1 MINLSNKSLQPNK
14 RRQKIIKIL
23 KSNQEPYTGSDLADK
38 FGVTRQVIVQD
49 IALIRAE
56 GIDIISTSRGYL
68 LQENKSPFLKATI
81 PCRHRDDLVKDE
93 LMIMIE
99 HGARVLDVR
108 VEHPLY
114 GELKGNLMLTN
125 RKEVEE
131 FLERVENN
139 DAGLLAE
146 LTDGIH
152 LHTVEIANNEVL
164 KNLKTALSV
173 EGYLLEG

>member
-1 MINLSNKSLQPNK
+1 MVKLSNKSLKPGK
-14 RRQKIIKIL
+14 RRQKIISIL
-23 KSNQEPYTGSDLADK
+23 KSSKEPYTGSDLAER
-38 FGVTRQVIVQD
+38 FQVTRQVIVQD

-56 GIDIISTSRGYL
+56 GVDILSTSRGYL
-68 LQENKSPFLKATI
+68 LQKNESPFLKATI
-81 PCRHRDDLVKDE
+81 ACIHRDDLVKDE

-99 HGARVLDVR
+99 HGVRILDVR
-108 VEHPLY
+108 VEHPIY

-125 RKEVEE
+125 KKEVQE
-131 FLERVENN
+131 FLEKVEKN

-152 LHTVEIANNEVL
+152 LHTIEVANNEVL
-164 KNLKTALSV
+164 KNLKTALSA

>member
-1 MINLSNKSLQPNK
+1 MQPNK
-14 RRQKIIKIL
+14 RRQEIIKIL
-23 KSNQEPYTGSDLADK
+23 KSHKEPFTGSELAEK

-56 GIDIISTSRGYL
+56 GIEILSTSRGYL

-81 PCRHRDDLVKDE
+81 ACQHREDLVKDE

-99 HGARVLDVR
+99 HGARILDVR

-125 RKEVEE
+125 KKEVEE
-131 FLERVENN
+131 FLEKMKNN
-139 DAGLLAE
+139 HAGLLAE

-152 LHTVEIANNEVL
+152 LHTVEVANNEVL
-164 KNLKTALSV
+164 KNLKSALSA
-173 EGYLLEG
+173 EGYLLEA

>member
-1 MINLSNKSLQPNK
+1 MIKLTNKTLKPGD
-14 RRQKIIKIL
+14 RRQEIVNIL
-23 KSNQEPYTGSDLADK
+23 KSSEEPHTGSELAEK
-38 FGVTRQVIVQD
+38 FQVTRQVIVQD

-56 GIDIISTSRGYL
+56 GVDILSTSRGYL
-68 LQENKSPFLKATI
+68 LQKNQSPFLEATI
-81 PCRHRDDLVKDE
+81 ACRHRDDLVKDE

-99 HGARVLDVR
+99 HGARILDVR
-108 VEHPLY
+108 VEHPIY

-125 RKEVEE
+125 KKEVEE
-131 FLERVENN
+131 FLKKVEEN

-152 LHTVEIANNEVL
+152 LHTVEVANNEVL
-164 KNLKTALSV
+164 KNLKSALSE